1 MPNATDPQAGSATAA
16 PRPERCGADATGVRA
31 AANNG
36 PCPAAW
42 RYRSF
47 AAGTEL
53 FAQDE
58 PNDDVF
64 TVIDGWVSLSHIL
77 EDGRR
82 QILDFL
88 LPGDICGFTPPAGGH
103 APYTAEALTDVTAAT
118 VPREQFESRLAVD
131 AAYAREIVGRLSDSI
146 SSSHDSLVDIGRR
159 TAIEAVANLLFRLDR
174 RIRGISGAAPGTTV
188 DFPLTQEQLGDALG
202 LSAPHV
208 CRTLRVLRERGILSL
223 RRHRLRIDDPA
234 ALGGTVAA
242 GRLPREDAFRIR
254 QTGIEPCRSR
264 AFSSTPPPM
273 TGWSRCSMSRASWR
287 RRTRR
292 I

>member
-1 MPNATDPQAGSATAA
+1 MSNTTDLQAGSATAV
-16 PRPERCGADATGVRA
+16 PRPERWATDGAGVRA

-36 PCPAAW
+36 PCLAPQ

-88 LPGDICGFTPPAGGH
+88 LPDDICGFTPLAGGQ
-103 APYTAEALTDVTAAT
+103 APHTAEALTDVTAAT

-131 AAYAREIVGRLSDSI
+131 AGYAREIVGRLSESV

-159 TAIEAVANLLFRLDR
+159 TAMEAVANLLFRLDR
-174 RIRGISGAAPGTTV
+174 RIRRTSGAAPGTTV

-223 RRHRLRIDDPA
+223 RRHTLRIHDPA
-234 ALGGTVAA
+234 ALGGESPRDERRSCDDRVA
-242 GRLPREDAFRIR
+242 
-254 QTGIEPCRSR
+254 
-264 AFSSTPPPM
+264 
-273 TGWSRCSMSRASWR
+273 
-287 RRTRR
+287 
-292 I
+292 